1 MGGVPLVETGQRSP
15 CALCLDE
22 KSNFIYALSFGIER
36 EYYFVWID
44 ICPTSPATTSCQP
57 GGLGETSSETS
68 SKVSCAENTL
78 ATIGGF
84 CKELIFLKGKVELLA

>member
-1 MGGVPLVETGQRSP
+1 MGGVPLVETGQISP
-15 CALCLDE
+15 FALCLDE
-22 KSNFIYALSFGIER
+22 KSNFFYALSFGIEK

-57 GGLGETSSETS
+57 GGLGETSS
-68 SKVSCAENTL
+68 KVSCAKNTL

-84 CKELIFLKGKVELLA
+84 RKELIFLKGKVELLA